1 MPWYEAWNEW
11 RCPFN
16 SGKGET
22 YVTPCLVFGAKFTD
36 TNGTPLNPNRWA
48 YRRGIVV
55 IPIKNYNF
63 IVNLTGG
70 DLELSHRDYNFS

>member
-1 MPWYEAWNEW
+1 MRHANEW

-22 YVTPCLVFGAKFTD
+22 YVTPCLVFGAKFSD
-36 TNGTPLNPNRWA
+36 TNGTPLNPIRLA

-55 IPIKNYNF
+55 TPIKNYNF
-63 IVNLTGG
+63 IVDLAGG
-70 DLELSHRDYNFS
+70 DLEMSHRDYNFS

>member
-1 MPWYEAWNEW
+1 MSP
-11 RCPFN
+11 
-16 SGKGET
+16 
-22 YVTPCLVFGAKFTD
+22 LVLSLVQSSLAR
-36 TNGTPLNPNRWA
+36 NGTPLNPIRWV

-63 IVNLTGG
+63 IVDLAGG